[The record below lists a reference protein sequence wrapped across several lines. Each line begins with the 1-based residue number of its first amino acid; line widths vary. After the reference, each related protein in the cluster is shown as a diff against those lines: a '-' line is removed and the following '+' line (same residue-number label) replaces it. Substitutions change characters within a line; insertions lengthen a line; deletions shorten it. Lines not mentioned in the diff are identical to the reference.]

1 MKNLGSYKIPIY
13 TWTFISIYVIFKLI
27 QFTYKFIYKI
37 VFCNLT
43 YAETL
48 NKKLTYLLKDYSRQ
62 FYNPFKKTFFKTLW
76 EMIINT
82 LNINIYKDSINEENN
97 YIPINESPSTELI
110 DENDNSYDYEQDLKA
125 FKLMLKL
132 KEPFKTFI
140 SKEGHIHK
148 KVNGFEVNNWNLL
161 RIYTVMDLSNS
172 PFADILYVNA
182 EKTLQQYSLY
192 SKQNMKNMEN
202 QNQEQ
207 MKNQNEN
214 S

>member
-1 MKNLGSYKIPIY
+1 
-13 TWTFISIYVIFKLI
+13 
-27 QFTYKFIYKI
+27 
-37 VFCNLT
+37 
-43 YAETL
+43 
-48 NKKLTYLLKDYSRQ
+48 
-62 FYNPFKKTFFKTLW
+62 
-76 EMIINT
+76 MIINT